1 MKKIVCTL
9 FAASL
14 LFSGFSITKINAAGT
29 TVTMDS
35 DDVKVEMKEVEFASW
50 TSDKVHGVWDIGET
64 VDHFEFTTGPNGLY
78 GHIGIKLERSWD
90 RTLDNVRLENTLYAQ
105 LKNGQYIKVF
115 FDSGDDE
122 YTTVNKSF
130 SLPHNEEI
138 KKNGGV
144 ENITGKFIYETN
156 RIDNK
161 DKEYTYDLTFT
172 FEERDNFIRFG
183 GKDRYEVEKNLNHE
197 IPNNSL
203 DSVIIT
209 SGLKYSDA
217 LVGSVLNKKKNG
229 TILLISDND
238 TVIQA
243 KIAEAK
249 RLLKPTGKVYVL
261 GGTGTVSTKIE
272 GELKKHFPVERIA
285 GKDRLEVALKIAEI
299 TNAAPTELFLVYGLV
314 FSDSLSVAPVATE
327 RQTPILPQWGK
338 TLKPEIKDYIKKHP
352 TIKKVYIVSGTGVIP
367 VSIEGELKT
376 LGVTSVERIADKDRY
391 LTSLAIAKKFYP
403 TPTNVAIANGLF
415 FADALSGARYAWSY
429 KSPIVLVEKDMLPF
443 KTTLYMTNLKRIWLF
458 GGPATL
464 EQKLIDIIN

>member
-1 MKKIVCTL
+1 MKKLISTV
-9 FAASL
+9 L
-14 LFSGFSITKINAAGT
+14 LAFILLIGFSTIDVYADGT
-29 TVTMDS
+29 TVMMDP
-35 DDVKVEMKEVEFASW
+35 DDVKVEMKETGFASW

-64 VDHFEFTTGPNGLY
+64 VDRFEFITGPEGLY
-78 GHIGIKLERSWD
+78 GHIGIKLERSWHN
-90 RTLDNVRLENTLYAQ
+90 TLENVRLENTLYAQ
-105 LKNGQYIKVF
+105 LKNGQYIKVL

-122 YTTVNKSF
+122 YTTVNNAT
-130 SLPHNEEI
+130 SLQFNEEI

-144 ENITGKFIYETN
+144 ENLTGKFIYETI
-156 RIDNK
+156 RLDNK
-161 DKEYTYDLTFT
+161 DKEFTYDLTFT
-172 FEERDNFIRFG
+172 FEERNNFIRFG
-183 GKDRYEVEKNLNHE
+183 GKDRYEVERNLNNKIAE
-197 IPNNSL
+197 KSL
-203 DSVIIT
+203 DTVMIT

-229 TILLISDND
+229 TILLISEND
-238 TVIQA
+238 AVIQS

-249 RLLKPTGKVYVL
+249 RLLKPTGKIYIL
-261 GGTGTVSTKIE
+261 GGTGTVSSKIE
-272 GELKKHFPVERIA
+272 NELKKHFPVERIA

-299 TNAAPTELFLVYGLV
+299 TTTAPTELFLVYGLV

-367 VSIEGELKT
+367 VSIEEELKN

-403 TPTNVAIANGLF
+403 TTKSVAIANGLV

-429 KSPIVLVEKDMLPF
+429 KSPIVLVEKDMLPY

-464 EQKLIDIIN
+464 EPILIEIIN